1 MPLPQIREI
10 RIKGYKS
17 LADETNLEIRPLTII
32 AGANSSGK
40 SSVMQPL
47 LLLKQ
52 TLASPSDS
60 ESLQI
65 AGPNVAF
72 TNYKQMLY
80 QCAGNKKPA
89 KKISIGFTLEW
100 ETHFHKVN
108 LSYSL
113 TDSGLVLDRQ
123 LVESGNDEEN
133 PTKIDLTPGNL
144 SDSALLDLPRHLQN
158 MLNSMGDAQRANY
171 TFHAKPSRGLMELML
186 AHKERRMSNF
196 RLGNFMLAADEATRE
211 MLLNI
216 IHIPGLR
223 GNPERDYPLRKTK
236 GPRFDGHFQDYVAGI
251 IAYWKETPMGKH
263 KLTQLSQVLQTLG
276 LTWKVEARTLDD
288 TRVEIVVGRLKKA
301 KQGGAK
307 DVVNIADVGFGV
319 SQILPALVAMIV
331 AEKNQMVYLEQPE
344 IHLHPRAQKNLA
356 NVLAEA
362 AKKKKCL
369 VVETHS
375 SILIRGIQTLLA
387 KGELPPELVKLHWF
401 SQDENT
407 GATRVN
413 SADLDE
419 NGAFGADWPEDFDD
433 TYLESERDYLDAVE
447 ARYQA

>member
-1 MPLPQIREI
+1 M
-10 RIKGYKS
+10 
-17 LADETNLEIRPLTII
+17 
-32 AGANSSGK
+32 
-40 SSVMQPL
+40 
-47 LLLKQ
+47 
-52 TLASPSDS
+52 
-60 ESLQI
+60 
-65 AGPNVAF
+65 
-72 TNYKQMLY
+72 
-80 QCAGNKKPA
+80 
-89 KKISIGFTLEW
+89 
-100 ETHFHKVN
+100 H
-108 LSYSL
+108 
-113 TDSGLVLDRQ
+113 
-123 LVESGNDEEN
+123 
-133 PTKIDLTPGNL
+133 
-144 SDSALLDLPRHLQN
+144 
-158 MLNSMGDAQRANY
+158 
-171 TFHAKPSRGLMELML
+171 
-186 AHKERRMSNF
+186 
-196 RLGNFMLAADEATRE
+196 
-211 MLLNI
+211 
-216 IHIPGLR
+216 
-223 GNPERDYPLRKTK
+223 
-236 GPRFDGHFQDYVAGI
+236 
-251 IAYWKETPMGKH
+251 
-263 KLTQLSQVLQTLG
+263 
-276 LTWKVEARTLDD
+276 
-288 TRVEIVVGRLKKA
+288 RLKKA

-375 SILIRGIQTLLA
+375 SILIRGIQTLVA